1 MKSNNIRDSPPP
13 LRDYQQVDLAKMQNY
28 EGRAALMVLATG
40 LGKTRIYTEY
50 IRWDVLNNNHNC
62 LILSHREE
70 LVYQPLTYLE
80 DLPCGVDLAG
90 KHAHGEPVISAS
102 VQSLVGR
109 LDKYNPYEID
119 TIIVDEAHHAAAP
132 TYRRVLE
139 YFPSAQIFGFTGT
152 AHRGD
157 GVGLSCV
164 FDDILTERDT
174 LWGIDNGYL
183 LPMECRQ
190 VTLKYDMGSVKIE
203 EDGDYNQADIARV
216 MSGTA
221 AGVVEA
227 YSKYAR
233 GPTIIFGSSVDEV
246 KDITAMLNKKY
257 GRGVA
262 VAVTANTPNRAQIL
276 EAFRLGIVKILV
288 NFGIFTEGTDL
299 PMIETVLIAR
309 PVAPTNVG
317 LYAQMVGRGLRLYPG
332 KTSCMVIDCVGIS
345 DNPICTAAS
354 LIGKDVPT
362 PKPEK
367 AKQEKIEDE
376 EEKIEVLRGSE
387 IPDTWIK
394 KELEVDIVEKGV
406 GVDLH
411 DVAWIKLENGGYLLQ
426 IPGVTYRISKPLI
439 DGNVYLHKNKTCS
452 KMPMPTQFILD
463 WVYQDLKQK
472 HANVSYLWNKSERR
486 RWDNQLVSAE
496 QISPIKRLAPD
507 YKINPKKMTRGDASS
522 IIQNL
527 LHVQKPEDKQDA

>member
-1 MKSNNIRDSPPP
+1 
-13 LRDYQQVDLAKMQNY
+13 
-28 EGRAALMVLATG
+28 
-40 LGKTRIYTEY
+40 
-50 IRWDVLNNNHNC
+50 
-62 LILSHREE
+62 
-70 LVYQPLTYLE
+70 
-80 DLPCGVDLAG
+80 
-90 KHAHGEPVISAS
+90 
-102 VQSLVGR
+102 
-109 LDKYNPYEID
+109 
-119 TIIVDEAHHAAAP
+119 
-132 TYRRVLE
+132 
-139 YFPSAQIFGFTGT
+139 
-152 AHRGD
+152 
-157 GVGLSCV
+157 
-164 FDDILTERDT
+164 
-174 LWGIDNGYL
+174 
-183 LPMECRQ
+183 
-190 VTLKYDMGSVKIE
+190 
-203 EDGDYNQADIARV
+203 
-216 MSGTA
+216 
-221 AGVVEA
+221 
-227 YSKYAR
+227 
-233 GPTIIFGSSVDEV
+233 
-246 KDITAMLNKKY
+246 
-257 GRGVA
+257 
-262 VAVTANTPNRAQIL
+262 
-276 EAFRLGIVKILV
+276 
-288 NFGIFTEGTDL
+288 
-299 PMIETVLIAR
+299 MIETVLIAR

-406 GVDLH
+406 GFDLH

-439 DGNVYLHKNKTCS
+439 DGNVYLHKNKICS

-486 RWDNQLVSAE
+486 RWDNQLVSSE
-496 QISPIKRLAPD
+496 QISLIKRLAPD
-507 YKINPKKMTRGDASS
+507 YKINPKKMTRGDASC

-527 LHVQKPEDKQDA
+527 LHVQKSEGENDA

>member
-1 MKSNNIRDSPPP
+1 
-13 LRDYQQVDLAKMQNY
+13 
-28 EGRAALMVLATG
+28 
-40 LGKTRIYTEY
+40 
-50 IRWDVLNNNHNC
+50 
-62 LILSHREE
+62 
-70 LVYQPLTYLE
+70 
-80 DLPCGVDLAG
+80 
-90 KHAHGEPVISAS
+90 
-102 VQSLVGR
+102 
-109 LDKYNPYEID
+109 
-119 TIIVDEAHHAAAP
+119 
-132 TYRRVLE
+132 
-139 YFPSAQIFGFTGT
+139 
-152 AHRGD
+152 
-157 GVGLSCV
+157 
-164 FDDILTERDT
+164 
-174 LWGIDNGYL
+174 
-183 LPMECRQ
+183 
-190 VTLKYDMGSVKIE
+190 
-203 EDGDYNQADIARV
+203 
-216 MSGTA
+216 
-221 AGVVEA
+221 
-227 YSKYAR
+227 
-233 GPTIIFGSSVDEV
+233 
-246 KDITAMLNKKY
+246 MLNKKY

-496 QISPIKRLAPD
+496 QISLIKRLAPD